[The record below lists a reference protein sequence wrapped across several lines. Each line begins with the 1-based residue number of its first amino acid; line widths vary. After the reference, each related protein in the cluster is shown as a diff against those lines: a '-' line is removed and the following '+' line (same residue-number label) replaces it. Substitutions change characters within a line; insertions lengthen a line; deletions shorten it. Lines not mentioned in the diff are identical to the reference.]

1 MSQFGKK
8 SPKVYYCLYSST
20 EELQMALWACI
31 FFRLG
36 FNNDNL
42 YSHPPSQISPSPIS
56 PSLVLPLPEGFSVS
70 SPWAVWWIK
79 QKEWLFTICFADF
92 KRAGQKVEG
101 ILLFV
106 PLQRFYSV
114 LFVPLFCPPREKC
127 GTMWKTTWRHNVDNM
142 RQKDIKTF
150 MLSHDGVRLGL
161 EKDTCW
167 QERLIPVSTHLHL
180 CFH

>member
-1 MSQFGKK
+1 
-8 SPKVYYCLYSST
+8 
-20 EELQMALWACI
+20 MALWAYI
-31 FFRLG
+31 FLRLG

-42 YSHPPSQISPSPIS
+42 FSHPPSQISPSTIS

-101 ILLFV
+101 FLLFV
-106 PLQRFYSV
+106 PLRRFYSV